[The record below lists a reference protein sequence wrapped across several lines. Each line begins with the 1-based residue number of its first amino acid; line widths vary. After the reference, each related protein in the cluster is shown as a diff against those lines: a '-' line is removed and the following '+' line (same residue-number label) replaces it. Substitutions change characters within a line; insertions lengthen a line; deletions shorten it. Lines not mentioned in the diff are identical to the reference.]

1 MQQIIDFLRDV
12 DLNNTREWFADN
24 KPRYQ
29 AVQAQW
35 NAFCE
40 DLIRAIGTYDPD
52 VARLT
57 VKDCTYRFYRDTRFS
72 ADKRPYKTH
81 FGCFMSPGGKKSM
94 HSGYYFHVGTGLGNG
109 YPAQHML
116 ATGNYCYDPKSV
128 KILREDISMGWDEF
142 RDDILA
148 AADPRFQIDMDYALK
163 RTPREYSPDA
173 PYAQWM
179 RLKSYCLAMHVDDNF
194 ITSPNLAQRVADIFH
209 TTKPFND
216 YINRAVDFAKEEE

>member
-1 MQQIIDFLRDV
+1 
-12 DLNNTREWFADN
+12 
-24 KPRYQ
+24 
-29 AVQAQW
+29 
-35 NAFCE
+35 
-40 DLIRAIGTYDPD
+40 
-52 VARLT
+52 
-57 VKDCTYRFYRDTRFS
+57 
-72 ADKRPYKTH
+72 
-81 FGCFMSPGGKKSM
+81 M
-94 HSGYYFHVGTGLGNG
+94 HSGYYFHVGTGLSNG

-116 ATGNYCYDPKSV
+116 AAGNYCYDPKVV